1 MKIEEIV
8 EKIKNMKPIEKLDFL
23 LKLYNEVED
32 KEKLEEL
39 IKNTREELSS
49 ERTPVNIHLEFK
61 NISENKSEIE
71 KKIEKARENEKKEEN
86 AEYTVE
92 YVKVK
97 FIPKEDVAFWTEG
110 NAPSKK
116 YYKPIKSEEY
126 EVVW

>member
-1 MKIEEIV
+1 MRIEEIV
-8 EKIKNMKPIEKLDFL
+8 ERIKNMKPIEKLDFL
-23 LKLYNEVED
+23 LKSYDEVED
-32 KEKLEEL
+32 KEKLEDL
-39 IKNTREELSS
+39 IKSTREELSS

-71 KKIEKARENEKKEEN
+71 KRIEKASENEKKEEN
-86 AEYTVE
+86 AEYNAE

-97 FIPKEDVAFWTEG
+97 FIPKEDVAFWIGE
-110 NAPSKK
+110 NSPSKK